1 MDRQSWG
8 ADLPFRHHLPVL
20 SKVIAIDNFG
30 KELVMGFQEGSSR
43 RMKEGSESFETSSP
57 MGSPSF
63 RNHGSALFFFT
74 RAMVLLVGLVLVS
87 GCGSEPSYRQAFNSS
102 EQIQGNTESISASED
117 RAWAA
122 SLRVLSQQ
130 GFMVRSADKANAI
143 ILADREMTDQNDK
156 NISYQITSTVTFVPL
171 GQGITQ
177 VSLAANQTTELHR
190 KEYVWWHL
198 LWLIPL
204 FPIGSEYNSVVTQR
218 GTVQNPEFYAGFF
231 DNLKV
236 LLKDKTANGVKK

>member
-1 MDRQSWG
+1 MDRQNRG

-63 RNHGSALFFFT
+63 RNLGSALFFFT

-117 RAWAA
+117 RTWAA

-231 DNLKV
+231 GNLKV

>member
-1 MDRQSWG
+1 
-8 ADLPFRHHLPVL
+8 
-20 SKVIAIDNFG
+20 
-30 KELVMGFQEGSSR
+30 MGFWEGSST
-43 RMKEGSESFETSSP
+43 RMKEGSQRLETSSP
-57 MGSPSF
+57 TGSPGFWNHVNGLLSF
-63 RNHGSALFFFT
+63 A
-74 RAMVLLVGLVLVS
+74 RAMILLVGLVLLS

-117 RAWAA
+117 RTWAA

-156 NISYQITSTVTFVPL
+156 NVSYQITSTVTFVPL

-204 FPIGSEYNSVVTQR
+204 FPIGSEYNAVVTQR

-236 LLKDKTANGVKK
+236 LLKDKTANGIKK

>member
-1 MDRQSWG
+1 
-8 ADLPFRHHLPVL
+8 
-20 SKVIAIDNFG
+20 
-30 KELVMGFQEGSSR
+30 
-43 RMKEGSESFETSSP
+43 
-57 MGSPSF
+57 
-63 RNHGSALFFFT
+63 
-74 RAMVLLVGLVLVS
+74 
-87 GCGSEPSYRQAFNSS
+87 
-102 EQIQGNTESISASED
+102 
-117 RAWAA
+117 
-122 SLRVLSQQ
+122 
-130 GFMVRSADKANAI
+130 MVRSADKANAI

-156 NISYQITSTVTFVPL
+156 NVSYQITSTVTFVPL

>member
-1 MDRQSWG
+1 MDRQNRG

-43 RMKEGSESFETSSP
+43 RMKEGLESFETSSP

-63 RNHGSALFFFT
+63 RNLGSALFFFT

-117 RAWAA
+117 RTWAA

>member
-1 MDRQSWG
+1 MDRQNRA

-63 RNHGSALFFFT
+63 RNLGSALFFFT

>member
-1 MDRQSWG
+1 MFR
-8 ADLPFRHHLPVL
+8 AKLPFQRRFPVL
-20 SKVIAIDNFG
+20 SKVIGINNFL
-30 KELVMGFQEGSSR
+30 KESAMSFKRDFSQDFRETDSFSR
-43 RMKEGSESFETSSP
+43 KTSS
-57 MGSPSF
+57 MERSCAQKGGLSSF
-63 RNHGSALFFFT
+63 FLYK
-74 RAMVLLVGLVLVS
+74 AMVLLAGLVFLS
-87 GCGSEPSYRQAFNSS
+87 GCGAEPSYRQAFNAS
-102 EQIQGNTESISASED
+102 EQIQGNTESISASQD

-236 LLKDKTANGVKK
+236 LLKDKTANGIKQK

>member
-1 MDRQSWG
+1 
-8 ADLPFRHHLPVL
+8 
-20 SKVIAIDNFG
+20 
-30 KELVMGFQEGSSR
+30 MGFQEGSSR
-43 RMKEGSESFETSSP
+43 RMKEGLESFETSSP

-63 RNHGSALFFFT
+63 RNLGSALFFFT

>member
-1 MDRQSWG
+1 ME
-8 ADLPFRHHLPVL
+8 
-20 SKVIAIDNFG
+20 VIVIDNFG
-30 KELVMGFQEGSSR
+30 KEIRMGFSERFSLGRDKSCVLVENSFSEESSR
-43 RMKEGSESFETSSP
+43 SQTQGVGS
-57 MGSPSF
+57 
-63 RNHGSALFFFT
+63 FFLCKAVAFF
-74 RAMVLLVGLVLVS
+74 VGLVFLA

-102 EQIQGNTESISASED
+102 EQIQGNTESLSASQD

-122 SLRVLSQQ
+122 ALRVLSQQ

-156 NISYQITSTVTFVPL
+156 DISYQITSTVTFVPL
-171 GQGITQ
+171 GEGITQ

-198 LWLIPL
+198 LWLIPI

-218 GTVQNPEFYAGFF
+218 GTVQNPEFYSGFF
-231 DNLKV
+231 DNLKA
-236 LLKDKTANGVKK
+236 LLKDRTANGIKK

>member
-1 MDRQSWG
+1 MN
-8 ADLPFRHHLPVL
+8 LE
-20 SKVIAIDNFG
+20 
-30 KELVMGFQEGSSR
+30 KEVPL
-43 RMKEGSESFETSSP
+43 RMKEGFVLIENSSAEGGPTSGSQGVGSF
-57 MGSPSF
+57 F
-63 RNHGSALFFFT
+63 LYRALIF
-74 RAMVLLVGLVLVS
+74 LVGLVFLS

-102 EQIQGNTESISASED
+102 EQIQGNTESISSSED
-117 RAWAA
+117 RTWAA

-156 NISYQITSTVTFVPL
+156 DISYQITSTVTFVPL

-190 KEYVWWHL
+190 KEYVCWHL

-236 LLKDKTANGVKK
+236 LLKDKTANGIKK

>member
-1 MDRQSWG
+1 
-8 ADLPFRHHLPVL
+8 
-20 SKVIAIDNFG
+20 
-30 KELVMGFQEGSSR
+30 
-43 RMKEGSESFETSSP
+43 MKIK
-57 MGSPSF
+57 SF
-63 RNHGSALFFFT
+63 RVGIFAILFGGI
-74 RAMVLLVGLVLVS
+74 LLT
-87 GCGSEPSYRQAFNSS
+87 GCASEPSYRQAFDSS
-102 EQIQGNTESISASED
+102 QQIPGNTESISASQD
-117 RAWAA
+117 RAWAD

-171 GQGITQ
+171 GQEITQ

-204 FPIGSEYNSVVTQR
+204 FPVGSEYTSVVTQR
-218 GTVQNPEFYAGFF
+218 GTVQNPEFYSGFF
-231 DNLKV
+231 NNLKK
-236 LLKDKTANGVKK
+236 LIQESPAIGTKK

>member
-1 MDRQSWG
+1 MDRQNRG

-63 RNHGSALFFFT
+63 RNLGSALFFFT

>member
-1 MDRQSWG
+1 MKIKS
-8 ADLPFRHHLPVL
+8 LPMSICTVL
-20 SKVIAIDNFG
+20 FG
-30 KELVMGFQEGSSR
+30 GI
-43 RMKEGSESFETSSP
+43 
-57 MGSPSF
+57 
-63 RNHGSALFFFT
+63 
-74 RAMVLLVGLVLVS
+74 LLA
-87 GCGSEPSYRQAFNSS
+87 GCASEPSYRQAFDSS
-102 EQIQGNTESISASED
+102 QQIPGNTESIAASQD
-117 RAWAA
+117 RAWAD

-130 GFMVRSADKANAI
+130 GFMVRSADRANAI

-204 FPIGSEYNSVVTQR
+204 FPVGSEYTSVVTQR

-231 DNLKV
+231 DNLKA
-236 LLKDKTANGVKK
+236 LLKDNTANGIKK

>member
-1 MDRQSWG
+1 
-8 ADLPFRHHLPVL
+8 
-20 SKVIAIDNFG
+20 
-30 KELVMGFQEGSSR
+30 MGFQEGSSR

-63 RNHGSALFFFT
+63 RNLGSALFFFT

-231 DNLKV
+231 GNLKV

>member
-1 MDRQSWG
+1 MDRQNRG

-43 RMKEGSESFETSSP
+43 RMKEGLESFETSSP

-63 RNHGSALFFFT
+63 RNLGSALFFFT

>member
-1 MDRQSWG
+1 MDGQKVG
-8 ADLPFRHHLPVL
+8 ADLLFRHHLPVL
-20 SKVIAIDNFG
+20 LEVIVIDNFG
-30 KELVMGFQEGSSR
+30 KESGMSFEKGFSQG
-43 RMKEGSESFETSSP
+43 MKERCGSLESSSP
-57 MGSPSF
+57 KESPASRDQDVGS
-63 RNHGSALFFFT
+63 FFPY
-74 RAMVLLVGLVLVS
+74 RAMIFLVGFLFLS

-102 EQIQGNTESISASED
+102 EQIQGNTESISASQD

-156 NISYQITSTVTFVPL
+156 NTSYQITSTVTFVPL

-231 DNLKV
+231 DNLKA
-236 LLKDKTANGVKK
+236 LLKDKTANGIKK